1 MLRVILVSLT
11 LLFAVSTA
19 FAQDEFTP
27 GSEDTLDWE
36 KPDAGFEKMVEEVK
50 PGILYFY
57 SAHKAEF
64 CKAIEKDI
72 LPQKSLKS
80 KFKKLVLIKISS
92 DTESDTLNKYKVEQG
107 KAAVLFLDSQG
118 GVAETLK
125 EKPDLATFKKG
136 ISKAEK
142 ANKPIKKFLDAIEK
156 NYKKGVV
163 YFKRKAYLK
172 AAQLFQAI
180 LKARDEYEEKKDEI
194 KSEYFEKAEKKL
206 DEVKEEGTKL
216 LIRANAAIMKDDFGS
231 ASVLL
236 SELRAQFSIFPD
248 IMTKVEQAEQELQRR
263 MQRANQ
269 GK

>member
-1 MLRVILVSLT
+1 MFRVMLASVAVFF
-11 LLFAVSTA
+11 FASTV

-27 GSEDTLDWE
+27 GSEDKLDWVE
-36 KPDAGFEKMVEEVK
+36 PDKGFEKMIEEVM

-64 CKAIEKDI
+64 CKVIEKDI

-92 DTESDTLNKYKVEQG
+92 DTKSDTLNKYKFEQG

-118 GVAETLK
+118 GVAETLS
-125 EKPDLATFKKG
+125 EKPDLTTFKKG

-142 ANKPIKKFLDAIEK
+142 ANKPIKKFLDSIEK
-156 NYKKGVV
+156 SYKKGET

-172 AAQLFQAI
+172 AAQYFQAI
-180 LKARDEYEEKKDEI
+180 LKARDDYEEKKGEI

-206 DEVKEEGTKL
+206 EEVKEEGTKL